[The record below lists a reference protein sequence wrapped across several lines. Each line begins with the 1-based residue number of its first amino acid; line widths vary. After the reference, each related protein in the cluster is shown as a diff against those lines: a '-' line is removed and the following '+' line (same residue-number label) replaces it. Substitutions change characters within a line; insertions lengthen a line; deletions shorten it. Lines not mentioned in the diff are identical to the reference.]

1 MAYQTLYRK
10 YRPQTFKDVVGQK
23 NIVKVLSNA
32 IINNKIAHAYL
43 FCGPRGTG
51 KTSMAKIFAKIVNC
65 QNLNGVEPCC
75 KCVCCKQIE
84 SKNFLDIIEIDAASN
99 NGVDEIREIK
109 NKVNLAPNS
118 GRYKVYIIDEVHML
132 SIGAFNA
139 LLKTLEEPPAHI
151 IFILATTEPHKLPI
165 TVISRCQRFDFKKF
179 LNEELEEQLRKICTM
194 ENLNIPNE
202 ILKEIAILSDGG
214 MRDAIGLLDQLS
226 LYQSEELTVSDLYQL
241 SGTLSTAN
249 ELEFL
254 EKYFNSNISKCLEM
268 LHSYEAEGKNFSKIT
283 NDFLYLL
290 EQILKYKVIDNYE
303 NSNDINL
310 KEKYLQL
317 ANLTSKEKIYN
328 LISKISDTIKN
339 IKNTS
344 NPRILLEMI
353 FLMEYS
359 DKNDIKKS
367 NIVSPEP
374 VSINTN
380 VDIVQEKKI
389 VEDKVS
395 KVKEDLRKEVVESKY
410 KNFSLSREQVE
421 ILKNVRINNALA
433 TADKSVLSLY
443 KQKIPLLL
451 EYMFDD
457 NYSSIVCNLQ
467 DNELRVA
474 GVNNIIISVEYSSTV
489 ELLNEKLYLLD
500 ELLSKIFEANIKA
513 IIVSNSD
520 WLNIK
525 NEYVQDKKS
534 NKIYQYMEEE
544 DYYEELSQI
553 KNNENSDLE
562 GIFGSSIDDIIEVR

>member
-10 YRPQTFKDVVGQK
+10 YRPQAFKDVVGQK

-32 IINNKIAHAYL
+32 VINNKIAHAYL

-179 LNEELEEQLRKICTM
+179 LNEEIEEQLRKICTM
-194 ENLNIPNE
+194 ENLNIPDE
-202 ILKEIAILSDGG
+202 ILKEIAVLSDGG

-226 LYQSEELTVSDLYQL
+226 LYQNEELTISDLYQL
-241 SGTLSTAN
+241 SGALSTAN

-254 EKYFNSNISKCLEM
+254 ENYFNRNISKCLEM

-283 NDFLYLL
+283 DDFLYLL

-310 KEKYLQL
+310 KDKYLQL
-317 ANLTSKEKIYN
+317 ANLSSREKIYN

-359 DKNDIKKS
+359 DKNDIKES
-367 NIVSPEP
+367 NIVPQQH

-380 VDIVQEKKI
+380 VDIVQENKI
-389 VEDKVS
+389 VKEKVS
-395 KVKEDLRKEVVESKY
+395 KVKENLKKEVVESKY
-410 KNFSLSREQVE
+410 KNFSLSKEQVE
-421 ILKNVRINNALA
+421 ILKNARINNALA

-443 KQKIPLLL
+443 KQKLPLLL

-474 GVNNIIISVEYSSTV
+474 GVNNIIISVEYPSTV

-500 ELLSKIFEANIKA
+500 ELLSKILEENIKA
-513 IIVSNSD
+513 IIVSNSN
-520 WLNIK
+520 WLNIR
-525 NEYVQDKKS
+525 NEYVQDKKN
-534 NKIYQYMEEE
+534 NKVYEHIEEE
-544 DYYEELSQI
+544 DYYVENSQD

>member
-10 YRPQTFKDVVGQK
+10 YRPQAFKDVVGQK

-32 IINNKIAHAYL
+32 VINNKIAHAYL

-179 LNEELEEQLRKICTM
+179 LNEEIEEQLRKICTM
-194 ENLNIPNE
+194 ENLNIPDE
-202 ILKEIAILSDGG
+202 ILKEIAVLSDGG

-226 LYQSEELTVSDLYQL
+226 LYQNEELTISDLYQL
-241 SGTLSTAN
+241 SGALSTAN

-254 EKYFNSNISKCLEM
+254 ENYFNRNISKCLEM

-283 NDFLYLL
+283 DDFLYLL
-290 EQILKYKVIDNYE
+290 EQILKYKVIDNYD

-310 KEKYLQL
+310 KDKYLQL
-317 ANLTSKEKIYN
+317 ANLSSREKIYN

-359 DKNDIKKS
+359 DKNDIKES
-367 NIVSPEP
+367 NIVPQEN

-380 VDIVQEKKI
+380 VDIVQENKI
-389 VEDKVS
+389 VKEKVS
-395 KVKEDLRKEVVESKY
+395 KVKENLKKEVVESKY
-410 KNFSLSREQVE
+410 KNFSLSKEQVE
-421 ILKNVRINNALA
+421 ILKNARINNALA

-443 KQKIPLLL
+443 KQKLPLLL

-474 GVNNIIISVEYSSTV
+474 GVNNIIISVEYPSTV

-500 ELLSKIFEANIKA
+500 ELLSKILEENIKA

-520 WLNIK
+520 WLNIR
-525 NEYVQDKKS
+525 NEYVQDKKN
-534 NKIYQYMEEE
+534 NKVYEHIEEE
-544 DYYEELSQI
+544 DYYVENSQD